1 MLFLKFNNFYF
12 ISLQRILQQIY
23 AFLSM
28 EKTMR
33 LAPAVLMSSMFL
45 LLAACSEQA
54 QQSEAEPVVRPVK
67 LFNIG
72 NNSEQSIRSF
82 PAEVVANQ
90 GSYLAFRVNGE
101 LLEFPALA
109 GQHVEKGELLAKLDP
124 EDFQLQYEE
133 RKARFELAASQ
144 LERVQKLFN
153 RSIASQSE
161 LDQAL
166 ANKQVAESALKIA
179 KTNLDNSELRAPFA
193 GTVAKVFV
201 KNFENI
207 QAKQN
212 ILRLETRDLMDVVIQ
227 VPEKLIARIDKDVH
241 YQPDV
246 VFDGYPNKSYQL
258 TVKEFDTQADP
269 ITLTYKVVFSLPVP
283 EDFNLLAGM
292 TGRVDIDLSKITSSQ
307 SPYTLL
313 PVEAVFSEPT
323 ESENDNS
330 YVWLYDEN
338 TGLVHKQ
345 AVEVGQLHRD
355 GIEVLSGIKEG
366 QIVVAAGVHFLEEGM
381 KVRPWQKERG
391 L

>member
-1 MLFLKFNNFYF
+1 MFLKFNNFYF
-12 ISLQRILQQIY
+12 ISLQRILHQMYAIIY
-23 AFLSM
+23 M

-33 LAPAVLMSSMFL
+33 LASAVLMSSVFL
-45 LLAACSEQA
+45 LLTACTEQA
-54 QQSEAEPVVRPVK
+54 AQSDVEQVVRPVK
-67 LFNIG
+67 LFNI
-72 NNSEQSIRSF
+72 NSNSDQAIRSF

-124 EDFQLQYEE
+124 EDFELQYEE
-133 RKARFELAASQ
+133 RKARFELAESQ
-144 LERVQKLFN
+144 LERVQKLFD

-161 LDQAL
+161 LDQAT
-166 ANKQVAESALKIA
+166 ANKQVAESAMKIA

-227 VPEKLIARIDKDVH
+227 IPEKLIARIDKDVQ
-241 YQPDV
+241 YQPEV
-246 VFDGYPNKSYQL
+246 VFDGYPDKSYQL
-258 TVKEFDTQADP
+258 TIKEFDTQADP
-269 ITLTYKVVFSLPVP
+269 TTLTYKVVFSLPVP

-307 SPYTLL
+307 SAYTLL

-323 ESENDNS
+323 EPEGKNS
-330 YVWLYDEN
+330 YVWVFDEN
-338 TGLVHKQ
+338 SGQVHKQ
-345 AVEVGQLHRD
+345 AVKVGQLHRD
-355 GIEVLSGIKEG
+355 GIEVLSGIEKG
-366 QIVVAAGVHFLEEGM
+366 QTVVAAGVHFLEEGM

>member
-1 MLFLKFNNFYF
+1 MFLKFNNFYF
-12 ISLQRILQQIY
+12 ISLQRILHQIY
-23 AFLSM
+23 AFISM

-33 LAPAVLMSSMFL
+33 LASAVLMSSVFL
-45 LLAACSEQA
+45 LLTACTEQA
-54 QQSEAEPVVRPVK
+54 AQSDVEQVVRPVK
-67 LFNIG
+67 LFNI
-72 NNSEQSIRSF
+72 NSNSDQAIRSF

-124 EDFQLQYEE
+124 EDFELQYEE
-133 RKARFELAASQ
+133 RKARFELAESQ
-144 LERVQKLFN
+144 LERVQKLFD

-161 LDQAL
+161 LDQAT
-166 ANKQVAESALKIA
+166 ANKQVAESAMKIA

-227 VPEKLIARIDKDVH
+227 IPEKLIARIDKDVQ
-241 YQPDV
+241 YQPEV
-246 VFDGYPNKSYQL
+246 VFDGYPDKSYQL
-258 TVKEFDTQADP
+258 TIKEFDTQADP
-269 ITLTYKVVFSLPVP
+269 TTLTYKVVFSLPVP

-307 SPYTLL
+307 SAYTLL

-323 ESENDNS
+323 EPEGKNS
-330 YVWLYDEN
+330 YVWVFDEN
-338 TGLVHKQ
+338 SGQVHKQ
-345 AVEVGQLHRD
+345 AVKVGQLHRD
-355 GIEVLSGIKEG
+355 GIEVLSGIEKG
-366 QIVVAAGVHFLEEGM
+366 QTVVAAGVHFLEEGM

>member
-1 MLFLKFNNFYF
+1 
-12 ISLQRILQQIY
+12 LQRILQQIY

-33 LAPAVLMSSMFL
+33 LAPAVLISSMFL
-45 LLAACSEQA
+45 LLSACSEQA
-54 QQSEAEPVVRPVK
+54 KQVEAEPVVRPVK

-124 EDFQLQYEE
+124 EDFQLQYDE
-133 RKARFELAASQ
+133 RKARFELAESQ
-144 LERVQKLFN
+144 LDRVQKLFN

-227 VPEKLIARIDKDVH
+227 VPEKLIARIDKDVD
-241 YQPDV
+241 YQPEV
-246 VFDGYPNKSYQL
+246 VFDGYPNKSYHL
-258 TVKEFDTQADP
+258 TIKEFDTQADP

-307 SPYTLL
+307 SSYTLL

-323 ESENDNS
+323 ESENNNS
-330 YVWLYDEN
+330 YVWLYDQN

-355 GIEVLSGIKEG
+355 GIEVLSGIEQD
-366 QIVVAAGVHFLEEGM
+366 QIVVAAGVHSLEEGM

>member
-1 MLFLKFNNFYF
+1 
-12 ISLQRILQQIY
+12 
-23 AFLSM
+23 
-28 EKTMR
+28 MR
-33 LAPAVLMSSMFL
+33 LASAVLMSSVFL
-45 LLAACSEQA
+45 LLTACTEQA
-54 QQSEAEPVVRPVK
+54 AQSDVEQVVRPVK
-67 LFNIG
+67 LFKI
-72 NNSEQSIRSF
+72 NSNSDQAIRSF

-124 EDFQLQYEE
+124 EDFELQYEE
-133 RKARFELAASQ
+133 RKARFELAESQ
-144 LERVQKLFN
+144 LERVQKLFD

-161 LDQAL
+161 LDQAT
-166 ANKQVAESALKIA
+166 ANKQVAESAMKIA

-227 VPEKLIARIDKDVH
+227 IPEKLIARIDKDVQ
-241 YQPDV
+241 YQPEV
-246 VFDGYPNKSYQL
+246 VFDGYPDKSYQL
-258 TVKEFDTQADP
+258 TIKEFDTQADP
-269 ITLTYKVVFSLPVP
+269 TTLTYKVVFSLPVP

-307 SPYTLL
+307 SAYTLL

-323 ESENDNS
+323 EPEGKNS
-330 YVWLYDEN
+330 YVWVFDEN
-338 TGLVHKQ
+338 SGQVHKR
-345 AVEVGQLHRD
+345 AVKVGQLHRD
-355 GIEVLSGIKEG
+355 GIEVLSGIEKG
-366 QIVVAAGVHFLEEGM
+366 QTVVAAGVHFLEEGM

>member
-1 MLFLKFNNFYF
+1 MFLKFNNFYF
-12 ISLQRILQQIY
+12 ISLQRILHQIY
-23 AFLSM
+23 AFISM

-33 LAPAVLMSSMFL
+33 LASAVLMSSVFL
-45 LLAACSEQA
+45 LLTACTEQA
-54 QQSEAEPVVRPVK
+54 AQSDVEQVVRPVK
-67 LFNIG
+67 LFNI
-72 NNSEQSIRSF
+72 NSNSDQAIRSF

-124 EDFQLQYEE
+124 EDFELQYEE
-133 RKARFELAASQ
+133 RKARFELAESQ
-144 LERVQKLFN
+144 LERVQKLFD

-161 LDQAL
+161 LDQAT
-166 ANKQVAESALKIA
+166 ANKQVAESAMKIA

-227 VPEKLIARIDKDVH
+227 IPEKLIARIDKDVQ
-241 YQPDV
+241 YQPEV
-246 VFDGYPNKSYQL
+246 VFDGYPDKSYQL
-258 TVKEFDTQADP
+258 TIKEFDTQADP
-269 ITLTYKVVFSLPVP
+269 TTLTYKVVFSLPVP

-307 SPYTLL
+307 SAYTLL

-323 ESENDNS
+323 EPEGKNS
-330 YVWLYDEN
+330 YVWVYDEN
-338 TGLVHKQ
+338 SGQVHKR
-345 AVEVGQLHRD
+345 AVKVGQLHRD
-355 GIEVLSGIKEG
+355 GIEVLSGIEKG
-366 QIVVAAGVHFLEEGM
+366 QTVVAAGVHFLEEGM

>member
-1 MLFLKFNNFYF
+1 MMFLKFNNFYF
-12 ISLQRILQQIY
+12 ISLQRILHQIY
-23 AFLSM
+23 AFISM

-33 LAPAVLMSSMFL
+33 LASAVLMSSVFL
-45 LLAACSEQA
+45 LLTACTEQA
-54 QQSEAEPVVRPVK
+54 AQSDVEQVVRPVK
-67 LFNIG
+67 LFNI
-72 NNSEQSIRSF
+72 NSNSDQAIRSF

-124 EDFQLQYEE
+124 EDFELQYEE
-133 RKARFELAASQ
+133 RKARFELAESQ
-144 LERVQKLFN
+144 LERVQKLFD

-161 LDQAL
+161 LDQAI
-166 ANKQVAESALKIA
+166 ANKQVAESAMKIA

-227 VPEKLIARIDKDVH
+227 IPEKLIARIDKDVQ
-241 YQPDV
+241 YQPEV
-246 VFDGYPNKSYQL
+246 VFDGYPDKSYQL
-258 TVKEFDTQADP
+258 TIKEFDTQADP
-269 ITLTYKVVFSLPVP
+269 TTLTYKVVFSLPVP

-307 SPYTLL
+307 SAYTLL

-323 ESENDNS
+323 EPEGKNS
-330 YVWLYDEN
+330 YVWVFDEN
-338 TGLVHKQ
+338 SGQVHKQ
-345 AVEVGQLHRD
+345 AVKVGQLHRD
-355 GIEVLSGIKEG
+355 GIEVLSGIEKG
-366 QIVVAAGVHFLEEGM
+366 QTVVAAGVHFLEEGM

>member
-1 MLFLKFNNFYF
+1 MFLKFNNFYF

-28 EKTMR
+28 EKRMR
-33 LAPAVLMSSMFL
+33 IAPVVLISSLFL

-54 QQSEAEPVVRPVK
+54 QHSETESVIRPVK

-124 EDFQLQYEE
+124 EDFKLQYDE
-133 RKARFELAASQ
+133 RKARFELAESQ
-144 LERVQKLFN
+144 LDRVQKLFD

-161 LDQAL
+161 LDQAV

-227 VPEKLIARIDKDVH
+227 VPEKLIARIDKDAQ
-241 YQPDV
+241 YQPNV

-307 SPYTLL
+307 STYTLL
-313 PVEAVFSEPT
+313 PVAAVFSEPT
-323 ESENDNS
+323 ESEKNNS
-330 YVWLYDEN
+330 YVWLYDKN

-355 GIEVLSGIKEG
+355 GIEVLSGIKQG